1 MFIQRLEQ
9 TKASFW
15 KFLLIPVLFF
25 ALMVYNFWV
34 TINSPVDTATA
45 MKQMIELLG
54 FDNYAVCHFTTSGL
68 GILDS
73 ISLWYSRFKATRCKT
88 IYRKTQNRLG

>member
-45 MKQMIELLG
+45 MKQMIE
-54 FDNYAVCHFTTSGL
+54 
-68 GILDS
+68 
-73 ISLWYSRFKATRCKT
+73 RR
-88 IYRKTQNRLG
+88 